1 MQSMAINHYTLTQPQ
16 LAYVSKNTSIRK
28 VSDDFTVATFTF
40 PDGFAVSAQEYN
52 CLHQRGTLKPLLRG
66 IVAQRVAELVA
77 TGQHQL

>member
-1 MQSMAINHYTLTQPQ
+1 MAINYSLTQPQ
-16 LAYVSKNTSIRK
+16 LAYVYKNTSIRK

-52 CLHQRGTLKPLLRG
+52 CLHQRGTIKPLLRG
-66 IVAQRVAELVA
+66 IVAQQVAELVA

>member
-1 MQSMAINHYTLTQPQ
+1 MKNNYTLTQPQ
-16 LAYVSKNTSIRK
+16 LAYVFKNTTIRK

-40 PDGFAVSAQEYN
+40 PDGFSISAQEYN

-66 IVAQRVAELVA
+66 LIAQRVAELAA

>member
-1 MQSMAINHYTLTQPQ
+1 MAISYTLTQPQ

-40 PDGFAVSAQEYN
+40 PDGFTVSAQEYN
-52 CLHQRGTLKPLLRG
+52 CLHQRGTFKPLLRG
-66 IVAQRVAELVA
+66 IIAQRVAELVA

>member
-1 MQSMAINHYTLTQPQ
+1 MAISYSLTQPQ
-16 LAYVSKNTSIRK
+16 LTYVSKNTSIKK

-66 IVAQRVAELVA
+66 LIAQQVAELVA

>member
-1 MQSMAINHYTLTQPQ
+1 MAINYTLTQPQ
-16 LAYVSKNTSIRK
+16 LAYVYKNTTIRK

-40 PDGFAVSAQEYN
+40 PDGFSISAQEYN

-66 IVAQRVAELVA
+66 LIAQEVAELVA

>member
-1 MQSMAINHYTLTQPQ
+1 MAINYTLTQPQ

-28 VSDDFTVATFTF
+28 VSDDFSVATFTF

-66 IVAQRVAELVA
+66 IIAQQVAELVA

>member
-1 MQSMAINHYTLTQPQ
+1 MAINYSLTQPQ

-66 IVAQRVAELVA
+66 IIAHRVAELVA

>member
-1 MQSMAINHYTLTQPQ
+1 MTNKYTLTQPQ
-16 LAYVSKNTSIRK
+16 LAYVFKNTTIRK

-40 PDGFAVSAQEYN
+40 PDGFSISAQEYN
-52 CLHQRGTLKPLLRG
+52 CLHQRGTLKPLLRS

>member
-1 MQSMAINHYTLTQPQ
+1 MAISYTLTQPQ

-40 PDGFAVSAQEYN
+40 PDGFSVSAQEYN

-66 IVAQRVAELVA
+66 IIAQRVAELVA

>member
-1 MQSMAINHYTLTQPQ
+1 MAINYTLTQPQ

-66 IVAQRVAELVA
+66 IIAQRVAELAA
-77 TGQHQL
+77 TSQHQL

>member
-1 MQSMAINHYTLTQPQ
+1 MTNNYTLTQQQ
-16 LAYVSKNTSIRK
+16 LAYVFKNTTIRK

-52 CLHQRGTLKPLLRG
+52 CLHQRGTLKPFLRG

>member
-1 MQSMAINHYTLTQPQ
+1 MAINYTLTQPQ
-16 LAYVSKNTSIRK
+16 LAYMSKNTTIRK

-66 IVAQRVAELVA
+66 IIAQRVAEFVA

>member
-1 MQSMAINHYTLTQPQ
+1 MHNTDNLTQPQ
-16 LAYVSKNTSIRK
+16 LDYVAKHTSIHK

-66 IVAQRVAELVA
+66 LIAQQVAELVA
-77 TGQHQL
+77 TGQHTL

>member
-1 MQSMAINHYTLTQPQ
+1 MQSMTNNYTLTQPQ
-16 LAYVSKNTSIRK
+16 LAYVSKNTTIRK
-28 VSDDFTVATFTF
+28 VSDDFSVATFTF

-66 IVAQRVAELVA
+66 IIAQRVAELVA

>member
-1 MQSMAINHYTLTQPQ
+1 MKISYSLTQPQ
-16 LAYVSKNTSIRK
+16 LAYVSKNTTIRK

-52 CLHQRGTLKPLLRG
+52 CLHQRGTLKPLLRS
-66 IVAQRVAELVA
+66 IIAQRVAELVA

>member
-1 MQSMAINHYTLTQPQ
+1 MAINYTLTQPQ
-16 LAYVSKNTSIRK
+16 LAYVYKNTSIRK

-40 PDGFAVSAQEYN
+40 PDGFVISAQEYN
-52 CLHQRGTLKPLLRG
+52 CLHQRGTIKPLLRG

>member
-1 MQSMAINHYTLTQPQ
+1 MQSMAINYSLTQPQ

-28 VSDDFTVATFTF
+28 ISDDFTVATFTF

-66 IVAQRVAELVA
+66 LIAQQVAELVA

>member
-1 MQSMAINHYTLTQPQ
+1 MKISYTLTQPQ
-16 LAYVSKNTSIRK
+16 LAYVSKNTTIRK

-66 IVAQRVAELVA
+66 LIAQLVAELVA
-77 TGQHQL
+77 TSPHQL

>member
-1 MQSMAINHYTLTQPQ
+1 MTNNYTLTQPQ
-16 LAYVSKNTSIRK
+16 LAYVYKNTSIRK

-52 CLHQRGTLKPLLRG
+52 CLHQRGTIKPLLRG
-66 IVAQRVAELVA
+66 IVAQEVAELVA

>member
-1 MQSMAINHYTLTQPQ
+1 MHTTNTLTQPQ
-16 LAYVSKNTSIRK
+16 LAYVSKNTTIRK

-66 IVAQRVAELVA
+66 LIAERVAELFA
-77 TGQHQL
+77 AGQHTL

>member
-1 MQSMAINHYTLTQPQ
+1 MTNNYTLTQPQ
-16 LAYVSKNTSIRK
+16 LAYVSKNTTIRK

-66 IVAQRVAELVA
+66 LIAQQVAELVA
-77 TGQHQL
+77 TGQHTL

>member
-1 MQSMAINHYTLTQPQ
+1 MKNNYTLTQPQ
-16 LAYVSKNTSIRK
+16 LAYVSKNTTIRK
-28 VSDDFTVATFTF
+28 VSDDFSVATFTF

-66 IVAQRVAELVA
+66 IIAQQVAELVA

>member
-1 MQSMAINHYTLTQPQ
+1 MAINYTLTQPQ
-16 LAYVSKNTSIRK
+16 LAYVSKNTFIRK

>member
-1 MQSMAINHYTLTQPQ
+1 MKINYSLTQPQ

-28 VSDDFTVATFTF
+28 ISDDFTVATFTF

-66 IVAQRVAELVA
+66 LIAQRVAELAA

>member
-1 MQSMAINHYTLTQPQ
+1 MKISYSLTQPQ
-16 LAYVSKNTSIRK
+16 LAYVSKNTTIRK

-66 IVAQRVAELVA
+66 LIAQLVAELVA
-77 TGQHQL
+77 TSQHQL

>member
-1 MQSMAINHYTLTQPQ
+1 MAINYSLTQPQ
-16 LAYVSKNTSIRK
+16 LAYVYKNTSIRK

-52 CLHQRGTLKPLLRG
+52 CLHQRGTIKPLLRG

-77 TGQHQL
+77 TSQHQL

>member
-1 MQSMAINHYTLTQPQ
+1 MAINYTLTQPQ
-16 LAYVSKNTSIRK
+16 LTYVYKNTTIRK

-40 PDGFAVSAQEYN
+40 PDGFSVSAQEYN

-66 IVAQRVAELVA
+66 IIAERVAELVA

>member
-1 MQSMAINHYTLTQPQ
+1 MQPMAINYTLTQPQ
-16 LAYVSKNTSIRK
+16 LAYVSKNTTIRK

-66 IVAQRVAELVA
+66 LIAQQVAELVA
-77 TGQHQL
+77 TGQHTL

>member
-1 MQSMAINHYTLTQPQ
+1 MQPMAINYSLTQPQ
-16 LAYVSKNTSIRK
+16 LAYVSKNTTIRK

-66 IVAQRVAELVA
+66 LIAQQVAELVA
-77 TGQHQL
+77 TGQHTL

>member
-1 MQSMAINHYTLTQPQ
+1 MAINYSLTQPQ

-66 IVAQRVAELVA
+66 IIAQQVAELVA